1 MFFHVAVHA
10 TARFDILQVLPQFL
24 KGEALRVV
32 SRVNDDGI
40 LAQFNGH
47 TQRER
52 ESRTFAHQHEVVR
65 DDELLEGVLVYEAK
79 HGCCFVLF

>member
-24 KGEALRVV
+24 KGGELRVV
-32 SRVNDDGI
+32 SRVNDDVI
-40 LAQFNGH
+40 LGRFNGH

-52 ESRTFAHQHEVVR
+52 ESRTFEHQHEILR
-65 DDELLEGVLVYEAK
+65 DVELLGVVLVYKAK